1 MKLTEIIQVKKSKEL
16 SKLCHLAK
24 NLYNLSNW
32 YYRQDFFNMG
42 NFLSYYDLDFV
53 LKRQECYKNLP
64 AQTSQQVLKLVIKNW
79 KSYFRAKREW
89 NANKFKFKN
98 VPKIPRYKRK
108 DGESIVIFTNQNA
121 RIKDDGCLH
130 FPKKCD
136 LKPVKTRIKRFQQ
149 VRIIPLGAIYKIE
162 IIYEREAKDL
172 GLNKDVV
179 LSIDLGL
186 NNLIT
191 AVNNKSL
198 KPFIVK
204 GGNVKS
210 VNHYYN
216 KQLARYRSIESKK
229 GNLVDTKRIRGLHL
243 KRNNKIID
251 HFHKISKKVIEYCKE
266 NDIGTIVIGYNEG
279 WKQKCNMGKVN
290 NQKFVQI
297 PFTKLLQQ
305 IAYKGKLIGVD
316 VVLIDES
323 YTSKCSF
330 LDGEEIKKHSKYAG
344 KRIKRGLFK
353 SRNGTIFNADV
364 NAGYNIMKKAFPNS
378 IKDDGIQGL
387 VLNPQVVKIS

>member
-1 MKLTEIIQVKKSKEL
+1 MKITEIIQVKKSKEL

-32 YYRQDFFNMG
+32 YYRQEFFNLG
-42 NFLSYYDLDFV
+42 NFLSYYDLDFI
-53 LKRQECYKNLP
+53 LKHHRCYKNLP
-64 AQTSQQVLKLVIKNW
+64 AQTSQQVLKLVVKNW

-89 NANKFKFKN
+89 NMNKFKFKK

-121 RIKDDGCLH
+121 RIKDDGYLH
-130 FPKKCD
+130 FPKKCG
-136 LKPVKTRIKRFQQ
+136 LKPVKTRIKQLQQ
-149 VRIIPLGAIYKIE
+149 VRIIPLGDIYKIE
-162 IIYEREAKDL
+162 IIHTREAKDL
-172 GLNKDVV
+172 GLNKDAI
-179 LSIDLGL
+179 LGIDLGL

-191 AVNNKSL
+191 AVNNKGL
-198 KPFIVK
+198 KPFIIK

-216 KQLARYRSIESKK
+216 KQLARHRSIEGKK
-229 GNLVDTKRIRGLHL
+229 NNYVDTKKIRRLHL

-251 HFHKISKKVIEYCKE
+251 HFHKISKNMIKYSKE

-279 WKQKCNMGKVN
+279 WKQKCNIGRVN
-290 NQKFVQI
+290 NQKLVQI
-297 PFTKLLQQ
+297 PFNKLYQQ
-305 IAYKGKLIGVD
+305 IAYKGTLIGIN

-330 LDGEEIKKHSKYAG
+330 LDGEEIKKQLMYAG

-353 SRNGTIFNADV
+353 SHNGTIINADV

-378 IKDDGIQGL
+378 ITDDGIQGL
-387 VLNPQVVKIS
+387 VLNPEIVKIS

>member
-1 MKLTEIIQVKKSKEL
+1 MKLTETIQIKKSKEL

-32 YYRQDFFNMG
+32 YYRQDFFNLG
-42 NFLSYYDLDFV
+42 NFLSYYDLDFI
-53 LKRQECYKNLP
+53 LKNHECYKNLP
-64 AQTSQQVLKLVIKNW
+64 AQTSQQILKLVIKNW

-89 NANKFKFKN
+89 NMNKFKFKR
-98 VPKIPRYKRK
+98 VPKIPKYKRK

-121 RIKDDGCLH
+121 RIKDDGYLH
-130 FPKKCD
+130 FPTKCE
-136 LKPVKTRIKRFQQ
+136 LKPVKTRIKKFQQ
-149 VRIIPLGAIYKIE
+149 VRIIPLGDKYKIE
-162 IIYEREAKDL
+162 IIHEKEAKDL
-172 GLNKDVV
+172 GLNKDAVV
-179 LSIDLGL
+179 SIDLGL

-191 AVNNKSL
+191 AVNNKGL

-229 GNLVDTKRIRGLHL
+229 SNFVDTKRIRKLHL

-251 HFHKISKKVIEYCKE
+251 HLHKISKNVIKYCKE
-266 NDIGTIVIGYNEG
+266 NDIGTVVIGYNEA
-279 WKQKCNMGKVN
+279 WKQKCNIGRVN

-297 PFTKLLQQ
+297 PFHKLFQQ
-305 IAYKGKLIGVD
+305 IAYKGKVIGID

-344 KRIKRGLFK
+344 KRVKRGLFK
-353 SRNGTIFNADV
+353 SHNGTIINADV

-378 IKDDGIQGL
+378 ITDDGIQGL
-387 VLNPQVVKIS
+387 VLNPQIFKIS

>member
-1 MKLTEIIQVKKSKEL
+1 MKLTEIIQIKRSKEL

-24 NLYNLSNW
+24 NLYNTSNW
-32 YYRQDFFNMG
+32 YYRQDFFNLG
-42 NFLSYYDLDFV
+42 NLLSYYDLDFI
-53 LKRQECYKNLP
+53 LKRHECYKNLP
-64 AQTSQQVLKLVIKNW
+64 AQTSQQILKLVMKNW

-89 NANKFKFKN
+89 NANKFKFKR

-121 RIKDDGCLH
+121 RIKDDGYLH

-136 LKPVKTRIKRFQQ
+136 LKPVKTRIKQFQQ
-149 VRIIPLGAIYKIE
+149 VRIIPLGEIYKIE
-162 IIYEREAKDL
+162 IIHEREAKDL
-172 GLNKDVV
+172 GLNNDVV

-191 AVNNKSL
+191 AVNNKGL

-216 KQLARYRSIESKK
+216 KQLAHYRSIESKK
-229 GNLVDTKRIRGLHL
+229 GNLVDTKRIRKLHL

-251 HFHKISKKVIEYCKE
+251 HFHKISKSVIEYCKE
-266 NDIGTIVIGYNEG
+266 NDIGTIIIGYNEG
-279 WKQKCNMGKVN
+279 WKQKCNIGRVN

-297 PFTKLLQQ
+297 PFTKLFQQ
-305 IAYKGKLIGVD
+305 IAYKGKLIGID
-316 VVLIDES
+316 VALIDES

-344 KRIKRGLFK
+344 KRVKRGLFK
-353 SRNGTIFNADV
+353 SHNGTIINADV

-378 IKDDGIQGL
+378 ITDDGIQGL

>member
-1 MKLTEIIQVKKSKEL
+1 MKLTEIIQVMKSKEL

-32 YYRQDFFNMG
+32 YYRQALFNLG
-42 NFLSYYDLDFV
+42 NFLSYYDLDFM
-53 LKRQECYKNLP
+53 LKHHECYKTLP

-89 NANKFKFKN
+89 NMNKFKFKR

-136 LKPVKTRIKRFQQ
+136 LKPVKTRITQFQQ
-149 VRIIPLGAIYKIE
+149 VRIIPFGDRYKIE

-172 GLNKDVV
+172 GLNKDAVV
-179 LSIDLGL
+179 SIDLGL
-186 NNLIT
+186 NNLIS
-191 AVNNKSL
+191 AVNNKGL
-198 KPFIVK
+198 NPFIVK

-216 KQLARYRSIESKK
+216 KQLARYRSIERKK
-229 GNLVDTKRIRGLHL
+229 GNLIDTKRIRRLHL

-251 HFHKISKKVIEYCKE
+251 HFHKISKKVITYCKE

-279 WKQKCNMGKVN
+279 WKQKCNIGKLN

-297 PFTKLLQQ
+297 PFTTLFQQ
-305 IAYKGKLIGVD
+305 IAYKGKLIGID

-330 LDGEEIKKHSKYAG
+330 LDGEEIKNHSTYVG
-344 KRIKRGLFK
+344 KRVKRGLFK
-353 SRNGTIFNADV
+353 SQDGTIINADV

-378 IKDDGIQGL
+378 ITEDGIQGL

>member
-162 IIYEREAKDL
+162 IIHEREAKDL